1 MLPTPSRKEGTVR
14 RAPRG
19 PARTPWP
26 RAWATRTTAAL
37 QAVTGSRATSGP
49 AAYGVSGSQS
59 QGPDRTGVVRGLGM
73 LLRSS
78 CFDTWSPRGRTH
90 LLCLACAALFTLFSM
105 MSMHPLGSR
114 AIPYEL
120 AGGVGLAL
128 LSTCPLVGSAV
139 ELLAACGFCVTM
151 VTDEPVG
158 IALVLGPWLCASV
171 LLTRG
176 FNRLAAYG
184 LVVMTIVVLFLSLR
198 LAGTENYTEVPFM
211 VYLVGAAFLIGAE
224 LIRRPREQA
233 DTVAARYQADLER
246 QRLLVVSEL
255 HDTVVRDLTR
265 AVMTAEQARLA
276 HPGQSP
282 LADELG
288 AMTLAV
294 RTAVEQL
301 RSSLR
306 AMNDAGGGG
315 LDVLASSAPRPLE
328 ESLVQAVQVLA
339 GRGTVLEVHGL
350 EFLERQ
356 EVSPGVRQQ
365 LVRVLNE
372 LVSNMTKYAA
382 ASSTARLELDS
393 DGHSLEAMV
402 TNAVAEDVAD
412 GREAVLSS
420 GLGLEGARR
429 RVEALGGTLSASG
442 GAGRWTV
449 VLSVPLQAQ

>member
-1 MLPTPSRKEGTVR
+1 MR

-211 VYLVGAAFLIGAE
+211 VYLVGAAFLIVAE

-339 GRGTVLEVHGL
+339 GRGTVLEVRGL

>member
-1 MLPTPSRKEGTVR
+1 MR

-211 VYLVGAAFLIGAE
+211 AYLIGAAFLIGAE

-339 GRGTVLEVHGL
+339 GRGTVLEVRGL

-449 VLSVPLQAQ
+449 VLSVPLQAR

>member
-1 MLPTPSRKEGTVR
+1 MR

-339 GRGTVLEVHGL
+339 GRGTVLEVRGL

-449 VLSVPLQAQ
+449 VLSVPLQAR

>member
-1 MLPTPSRKEGTVR
+1 MR

-37 QAVTGSRATSGP
+37 QAVTGSRATRGP

-211 VYLVGAAFLIGAE
+211 VYLIGAAFLIVAE

-339 GRGTVLEVHGL
+339 GRGTVLEVRGL

-449 VLSVPLQAQ
+449 VLSVPLQAR

>member
-1 MLPTPSRKEGTVR
+1 MR

-198 LAGTENYTEVPFM
+198 LAGTENYTEIPFM

-412 GREAVLSS
+412 GREAALSS
-420 GLGLEGARR
+420 GLGLAGARR

>member
-1 MLPTPSRKEGTVR
+1 MR

-19 PARTPWP
+19 PARTPWTP
-26 RAWATRTTAAL
+26 RPWVARTTAAL
-37 QAVTGSRATSGP
+37 RTVTGSRATRGP
-49 AAYGVSGSQS
+49 AAYGASGSQS
-59 QGPDRTGVVRGLGM
+59 RDPDRPGVVRGLGM

-90 LLCLACAALFTLFSM
+90 LLCLACAALFTLFSV

-184 LVVMTIVVLFLSLR
+184 LVVMTTVVLFLSLR

-211 VYLVGAAFLIGAE
+211 VYLVGAAFLIAAE

-339 GRGTVLEVHGL
+339 GRGTVLEVRGL

-449 VLSVPLQAQ
+449 VLSVPLQAR

>member
-1 MLPTPSRKEGTVR
+1 
-14 RAPRG
+14 
-19 PARTPWP
+19 
-26 RAWATRTTAAL
+26 
-37 QAVTGSRATSGP
+37 
-49 AAYGVSGSQS
+49 
-59 QGPDRTGVVRGLGM
+59 
-73 LLRSS
+73 
-78 CFDTWSPRGRTH
+78 
-90 LLCLACAALFTLFSM
+90 
-105 MSMHPLGSR
+105 
-114 AIPYEL
+114 
-120 AGGVGLAL
+120 
-128 LSTCPLVGSAV
+128 
-139 ELLAACGFCVTM
+139 
-151 VTDEPVG
+151 
-158 IALVLGPWLCASV
+158 
-171 LLTRG
+171 
-176 FNRLAAYG
+176 
-184 LVVMTIVVLFLSLR
+184 
-198 LAGTENYTEVPFM
+198 
-211 VYLVGAAFLIGAE
+211 
-224 LIRRPREQA
+224 
-233 DTVAARYQADLER
+233 
-246 QRLLVVSEL
+246 
-255 HDTVVRDLTR
+255 VRDLTR

>member
-1 MLPTPSRKEGTVR
+1 MR

-211 VYLVGAAFLIGAE
+211 VYLVGAAFLIVAE

-339 GRGTVLEVHGL
+339 GRGTVLEVRGL

-449 VLSVPLQAQ
+449 VLSVPLQAR